1 MTLTRNWISVAVV
14 GLLLSGCNTLTPK
27 PGAGGEVVGTP
38 SHNENVLRGWHEQNR
53 VDKVV
58 SRTAEAPEDL
68 WELSRQNFML
78 DLSQSN
84 PQIEKHVKYY
94 SKHQDYLDR
103 VTDRAERYYQ
113 YILEQIVERGLPAE
127 LALLPIVESA
137 YDPFA
142 YSRSH
147 ASGPWQFI
155 PGTARHFGLRNS
167 WWYDGRRDIVASTDA
182 ALTYLEQ
189 LNERFDGDWLLALA
203 AYNAGGGTVSKAIK
217 RNRKK
222 GKPTDFWSLDLPRET
237 EAYVPKLLAL
247 AKLVEKPNQ
256 YGISLKPL
264 SLEPYFAIIDI
275 EGQIDLKQ
283 AATLAGT
290 DIDEIKMLNPGF
302 SRWATDPEGPH
313 RLLIPISSA
322 ESFRTKLAALPASE
336 RVRWDHYR
344 IRRGD
349 SLSIIAARFNTTPD
363 ALRRANKLK
372 GNRIVAGRTLL
383 IPQGSGASVLAD
395 NGGSP
400 ASGRQKLAYRVRSG
414 DSFWKIARRHG
425 VNVKEL
431 ARWNKMAPRDPLKV
445 GQQLTLYLD
454 GVGVSDS

>member
-1 MTLTRNWISVAVV
+1 MNPTRNWIAVAAA

-38 SHNENVLRGWHEQNR
+38 SPHASAVQDWHERNR
-53 VDKVV
+53 VDTVL

-68 WELSRQNFML
+68 WELSREHFML
-78 DLSQSN
+78 DLTQSN
-84 PQIEKHVKYY
+84 GRIEKQVKYY

-113 YILEQIVERGLPAE
+113 YVLEQIIERDMPAE

-142 YSRSH
+142 YSHAH

-155 PGTARHFGLRNS
+155 PGTARHFGLRTS

-189 LNERFDGDWLLALA
+189 LNKRFDGDWLLALA

-222 GKPTDFWSLDLPRET
+222 GKPTDYWSLDLPRET

-247 AKLVEKPNQ
+247 AKLVEKPEQ
-256 YGISLKPL
+256 HGISLKPL

-275 EGQIDLKQ
+275 DGQIDLKQ
-283 AATLAGT
+283 AAKLAGT

-313 RLLIPISSA
+313 RLLIPVESA
-322 ESFRTKLAALPASE
+322 ESFRTQLAALPASE
-336 RVRWDHYR
+336 RVRWNHYR
-344 IRRGD
+344 IKRGD
-349 SLSIIAARFNTTPD
+349 TLSVIAARFNTTSD

-372 GNRIVAGRTLL
+372 GNTIVAGRTLL
-383 IPQGSGASVLAD
+383 IPQGEGAVLAD
-395 NGGSP
+395 AGNATGNQ
-400 ASGRQKLAYRVRSG
+400 RKLAYRVRSG
-414 DSFWKIARRHG
+414 DSFWKIARLHG
-425 VNVKEL
+425 VDVKEL
-431 ARWNKMAPRDPLKV
+431 ARWNKMAPRDPLKI
-445 GQQLTLYLD
+445 GQQLTLYVG
-454 GVGVSDS
+454 GVESSDS